1 MNVLFYSILF
11 IIGIAVG
18 SVWASKSKK
27 IPKTLDMRKT
37 HYSNHKHQEF
47 ISSLTYILLGGIISV
62 ILANILEIH
71 IYEFDLFNVIIY
83 IFAMLYISTLVL
95 IGGIDKYYNKIEK
108 RLIGF
113 GIISS
118 IVYMIYLCTVDLASV
133 HVNAIYL
140 SIYIVLLIIDTFL
153 LRKFAKDSY
162 IVNILM
168 LLNVILSFTDLRAL
182 TYTCVMALI
191 AMIIYSLI
199 QVSTKKKNVSKKFK
213 ISEIPV
219 GYFIATSNIVV
230 LFMIRIF
237 EGYLI

>member
-11 IIGIAVG
+11 IIGIVVG
-18 SVWASKSKK
+18 SVWAVKANK

-37 HYSNHKHQEF
+37 HYSNYTHQDF
-47 ISSLTYILLGGIISV
+47 MSALTYILLGGIISV
-62 ILANILEIH
+62 ILANVLEIH
-71 IYEFDLFNVIIY
+71 IYEFDMFNIIIY

-108 RLIGF
+108 RIIGF
-113 GIISS
+113 GIVTS

-133 HVNAIYL
+133 HINAIYL
-140 SIYIVLLIIDTFL
+140 SIYILLLIIDTFL
-153 LRKFAKDSY
+153 LRKYAKDSY

-168 LLNVILSFTDLRAL
+168 LLNVILSFTDLRTL
-182 TYTCVMALI
+182 TFTCVMAFI
-191 AMIIYSLI
+191 AMTIYALI
-199 QVSTKKKNVSKKFK
+199 QISQKKKNVSKKFK
-213 ISEIPV
+213 IIEIPV

>member
-11 IIGIAVG
+11 IIGIVVG
-18 SVWASKSKK
+18 CVWATKANN
-27 IPKTLDMRKT
+27 IPKTLDMKKIY
-37 HYSNHKHQEF
+37 YSNNKHQEF
-47 ISSLTYILLGGIISV
+47 SSALTYILLGGLISV
-62 ILANILEIH
+62 ILANILGIH
-71 IYEFDLFNVIIY
+71 LYEFDLFKIIIY
-83 IFAMLYISTLVL
+83 VFALVYISTLVL

-108 RLIGF
+108 RILGF

-118 IVYMIYLCTVDLASV
+118 IVYMIYLCTVDLASI
-133 HVNAIYL
+133 HVNVIYL
-140 SIYIVLLIIDTFL
+140 SIYIILLLLDSFL
-153 LRKFAKDSY
+153 LRKYAKDSY

-168 LLNVILSFTDLRAL
+168 LLNIILSFTDLRTL
-182 TYTCVMALI
+182 TYTSVMAFI
-191 AMIIYSLI
+191 AVIIYGLM
-199 QVSTKKKNVSKKFK
+199 QKLQKRNVSKKIK